1 MAKRKP
7 RPRAK
12 PRDEPT
18 DPGLSAAE
26 LQAELAI
33 DGRQLAAWIRD
44 GLPRTGRG
52 KHARFDP
59 AAVAAWL
66 TERGLAEPA
75 EPSAPAEQSN
85 APLPDAPPPAAIAT
99 TRAEAALFLGVNLRT
114 LAGWLTD
121 PTFPGK
127 AGSPGRT
134 DGYFPLERI
143 NAWRAARF
151 GLDHRSTAQTDETD
165 AVKLKK
171 ALIEI
176 DREQYEFEKELATI
190 LDFETMARAS
200 ERGIATAKA
209 QLQQLADMIDARLP
223 AAAGRKTRK
232 AIRRAVLE
240 CVEAVCD
247 TLADAAMGDT
257 DEGDEETGDGDQ
269 GTEASADD

>member
-12 PRDEPT
+12 PRHEPS
-18 DPGLSAAE
+18 PGLTAAE

-33 DGRQLAAWIRD
+33 DAKQLAAWVRE

-52 KHARFDP
+52 KSARFDP

-66 TERGLAEPA
+66 TEQGHA
-75 EPSAPAEQSN
+75 EPSAPAGD
-85 APLPDAPPPAAIAT
+85 LPNPQPPAAIAT

-134 DGYFPLERI
+134 DGYFPLDQI

-151 GLDHRSTAQTDETD
+151 GLDHRSTAQTDETA

-190 LDFETMARAS
+190 LDFETIARAN

-209 QLQQLADMIDARLP
+209 QLEQLADMVDARLP

-257 DEGDEETGDGDQ
+257 DQAGEADEEGAADF
-269 GTEASADD
+269 ADDADRTDDP